1 MSASFTM
8 NTSNCPLCTCAL
20 YLYKTSRTDSIC
32 LGRRGNMREIYTS
45 AFVEDTKF
53 LKCRITSHCSEPE
66 QATCPFKQF
75 ANVTDDG

>member
-1 MSASFTM
+1 
-8 NTSNCPLCTCAL
+8 
-20 YLYKTSRTDSIC
+20 
-32 LGRRGNMREIYTS
+32 MREIYTS